1 MPSTSD
7 PAQAMK
13 MMKENPEMLKQATN
27 MMSAMSEEDLKTM
40 AKMSG
45 MPEDA
50 MKPEMMKAAADAL
63 GKMKPEDLEKISELA
78 ADGGGMAGASGLN
91 KAQKATE
98 VLSGM
103 SAESLVAVSR
113 EMGHEMTMGQA
124 RMMTKFVSFISALLK
139 MIIATKNFVVGKWFL
154 FLALLVL
161 LIALDVR
168 R

>member
-91 KAQKATE
+91 KA
-98 VLSGM
+98 
-103 SAESLVAVSR
+103 
-113 EMGHEMTMGQA
+113 
-124 RMMTKFVSFISALLK
+124 
-139 MIIATKNFVVGKWFL
+139 
-154 FLALLVL
+154 
-161 LIALDVR
+161 
-168 R
+168 